1 MKVNLAVILSL
12 LIGIGIPSTFIAIG
26 MILLLNY
33 QNRQVLCDAINEGNT
48 AKATR
53 LLMNGE
59 NPNKKCEISILNPNP
74 GYYTLRT
81 HYTLHYPISV
91 AIWRGNKEI
100 LQLLI
105 KKGANVNV
113 SNAVYDLRTRKELLP
128 LNTSVI
134 TLCVPCAEILLE
146 NKAEPYPGGDLF
158 GEIEAAIMH
167 DGSST
172 FYESP
177 EFKTQRYE
185 EQERQKYRSSAVMA
199 MLDLLLLHK
208 LVDLDDHS
216 RDDKFPVDNP
226 LNSAVGSGYL
236 SLVERLLWHG
246 SRGPVLYSNFP
257 YGCDSS
263 GNPNSL
269 YPYKEMVGLLR
280 SNNIRVLERN
290 DGDPSL
296 SGNYH
301 GVALNPNRPVCPR

>member
-1 MKVNLAVILSL
+1 V
-12 LIGIGIPSTFIAIG
+12 
-26 MILLLNY
+26 
-33 QNRQVLCDAINEGNT
+33 C
-48 AKATR
+48 
-53 LLMNGE
+53 
-59 NPNKKCEISILNPNP
+59 
-74 GYYTLRT
+74 
-81 HYTLHYPISV
+81 
-91 AIWRGNKEI
+91 
-100 LQLLI
+100 
-105 KKGANVNV
+105 
-113 SNAVYDLRTRKELLP
+113 
-128 LNTSVI
+128 
-134 TLCVPCAEILLE
+134 PCAEILLE

-269 YPYKEMVGLLR
+269 YPYKEMVGLLK